1 MHIPPEPKSLVRVK
15 EKFQVTLPNE
25 LRLKAK
31 LAVGDYLEVG
41 IGRGGVI
48 TLTPKSLVDRH
59 VAEGLADLK
68 AGRVHGLYSSAD
80 EAIAA
85 LDNKAVA
92 RKKPKR

>member
-1 MHIPPEPKSLVRVK
+1 MHTPPEPKSLVRVK
-15 EKFQVTLPNE
+15 EKFQVTLPNA

-31 LAVGDYLEVG
+31 LGVGDYLEVE

-48 TLTPKSLVDRH
+48 TLTPKLLNDRH

-68 AGRVHGLYSSAD
+68 AGPVHGPYSSAD

-85 LDNKAVA
+85 LDNKAAA